1 MADYDAI
8 VVGAGHNGLTAA
20 TVLAKNGLSVLC
32 LEKNNWVGGQASTR
46 ELFDGFKH
54 NVGAWALLI
63 FRAEMVKR
71 LELEKY
77 GLELVRPRSS
87 YCVIGAPE
95 DKPFIGYTDTT
106 EMMEHLA
113 NDHGPDALEG
123 MANVYNYLMK
133 YKELSDKDIFKAP
146 SSIDKLIA
154 ETPDQETREI
164 LLQTV
169 YGSVMDVIR
178 KFFPDPEKHRLILGS
193 LCAASIDGTNT
204 GPFTPGSAISM
215 AYHYTLGD
223 AFDFRTPKGGIGA
236 LSDSILR
243 ALEDHG
249 GKVRLGASVK
259 RFLINNGKIT
269 GVELK
274 SGEKIT
280 AEIVLSNLDAYATF
294 LGLAGEEHLPSD
306 FVNLVKDIEYRN
318 GYVQIHMTLKEMPEF
333 TGHLAFT
340 NESDIRWVMAY
351 IPSAEYLS
359 RCWEQYRKGQ
369 VPDDPVAY
377 CCFPSVRDPSL
388 APSGYH
394 TCTIFAHYFPYNIPK
409 GKIKELGN
417 VMAERM
423 IDKIA
428 QYAPNFRG
436 AIMDKVVL
444 TQQYF
449 ESTFNAT
456 AGDFCGG
463 LLQPSQM
470 WDRRPVPGYSDYTT
484 PIKNLFMCGSACH
497 PGPGITCIPGYNG
510 AEAALGKLDK

>member
-1 MADYDAI
+1 
-8 VVGAGHNGLTAA
+8 
-20 TVLAKNGLSVLC
+20 
-32 LEKNNWVGGQASTR
+32 
-46 ELFDGFKH
+46 
-54 NVGAWALLI
+54 
-63 FRAEMVKR
+63 
-71 LELEKY
+71 
-77 GLELVRPRSS
+77 
-87 YCVIGAPE
+87 
-95 DKPFIGYTDTT
+95 
-106 EMMEHLA
+106 
-113 NDHGPDALEG
+113 
-123 MANVYNYLMK
+123 
-133 YKELSDKDIFKAP
+133 
-146 SSIDKLIA
+146 
-154 ETPDQETREI
+154 
-164 LLQTV
+164 
-169 YGSVMDVIR
+169 
-178 KFFPDPEKHRLILGS
+178 
-193 LCAASIDGTNT
+193 
-204 GPFTPGSAISM
+204 
-215 AYHYTLGD
+215 
-223 AFDFRTPKGGIGA
+223 
-236 LSDSILR
+236 
-243 ALEDHG
+243 
-249 GKVRLGASVK
+249 
-259 RFLINNGKIT
+259 
-269 GVELK
+269 
-274 SGEKIT
+274 
-280 AEIVLSNLDAYATF
+280 
-294 LGLAGEEHLPSD
+294 
-306 FVNLVKDIEYRN
+306 
-318 GYVQIHMTLKEMPEF
+318 
-333 TGHLAFT
+333 
-340 NESDIRWVMAY
+340 MAY

-510 AEAALGKLDK
+510 AEAALGKLDKQ

>member
-1 MADYDAI
+1 MDSP
-8 VVGAGHNGLTAA
+8 
-20 TVLAKNGLSVLC
+20 LAKNGLSVLC

-280 AEIVLSNLDAYATF
+280 AEIVLSNLDAYTTF

-394 TCTIFAHYFPYNIPK
+394 TCTIFAHYFPYN
-409 GKIKELGN
+409 
-417 VMAERM
+417 MAERM

-497 PGPGITCIPGYNG
+497 PGPGITCVPGYNG

>member
-32 LEKNNWVGGQASTR
+32 LEKNNWVGGQAATR

-95 DKPFIGYTDTT
+95 DKPFIGYTDTN

-113 NDHGPDALEG
+113 NDHGADALEG
-123 MANVYNYLMK
+123 MGNVYNYLMK
-133 YKELSDKDIFKAP
+133 YKELSDKYIFQAP

-154 ETPDQETREI
+154 EAPDQETREI
-164 LLQTV
+164 LLQIV

-193 LCAASIDGTNT
+193 LCAATIDGTNT
-204 GPFTPGSAISM
+204 GPFTTGNAISM

-236 LSDSILR
+236 LSESIR
-243 ALEDHG
+243 NALEDHG
-249 GKVRLGASVK
+249 GKVRLGAPVK
-259 RFLINNGKIT
+259 RFLINNRKIT

-294 LGLAGEEHLPSD
+294 IGLTGEEHLPSD
-306 FVNLVKDIEYRN
+306 FVNHVKDIEYRN

-351 IPSAEYLS
+351 IPSAEYLQ
-359 RCWEQYRKGQ
+359 RCFEQYRKGQ

-394 TCTIFAHYFPYNIPK
+394 TCTIFAHYFPYNVPK

-456 AGDFCGG
+456 EGDFCGG
-463 LLQPSQM
+463 LLGPSQM

-484 PIKNLFMCGSACH
+484 PIKNLYMCGSACH

>member
-113 NDHGPDALEG
+113 NDHGADALEG

-169 YGSVMDVIR
+169 YASVMDVIR

-204 GPFTPGSAISM
+204 GPFTPGMRFHGIPLYAGRCVR
-215 AYHYTLGD
+215 LQN
-223 AFDFRTPKGGIGA
+223 PKGGIGA
-236 LSDSILR
+236 LSQSIR
-243 ALEDHG
+243 NALEDHG